1 MKRGC
6 VLVVDDEPEIRHLVQ
21 EILEDENYQAVSVA
35 SAGAA
40 RAALDKHRPDL
51 VLLDIWMP
59 DCDGI
64 TLLKEWMGCGAVV
77 PPVVM
82 ISGHGTIETAVEAIR
97 IGASD
102 FIEKPLSTARL
113 LGVVEQT
120 LRRARRATGSRPAS
134 GLRLRPFIIGRSPEM
149 GRLRS
154 EIEHVAALDA
164 PVLISGERGSG
175 RNLAARAVHF
185 HGAGRN
191 GPAVVVNLAAVE
203 KANLL
208 ARLFGI
214 EQGGQIVS
222 GCLEQARDGSLVLE
236 EITAMD
242 AAAQDMLRGALERNW
257 YRRIGGGRPVSI
269 ECRILATTDRD
280 LESEV
285 AASRFDEDL
294 WDRLGLLSLYVP
306 ALREHRQD
314 IPELI
319 DYFQRRTV
327 DAERVAHRR
336 FSTAALNSLRNY
348 AWPGNVAELKA
359 LVQRLLLLKRR
370 GDICEAEIRDILQRQ
385 RRLAPVALPESF
397 YNMPLREA
405 RDRFERAYL
414 LYHLERAEGNIG
426 ELAQI
431 AELERTHLYRKL
443 KGLGIGLRRDKD
455 K

>member
-1 MKRGC
+1 MRRGC

-21 EILEDENYQAVSVA
+21 EILEDENYQAVAVA

-40 RAALDKHRPDL
+40 RTAFRKHRPDL

-64 TLLKEWMGCGAVV
+64 TLLKEWMEGGAAV

-113 LGVVEQT
+113 LGVVEQA
-120 LRRARRATGSRPAS
+120 LRRARPGPGDKPAGIQARPA
-134 GLRLRPFIIGRSPEM
+134 IIGRSAEM
-149 GRLRS
+149 TRLRA
-154 EIEHVAALDA
+154 EVEHAAALDV

-175 RNLAARAVHF
+175 RNLVARAVHAQ
-185 HGAGRN
+185 GARRA
-191 GPAVVVNLAAVE
+191 GPVIRLNLAATESDRLV
-203 KANLL
+203 
-208 ARLFGI
+208 ARLFGV
-214 EQGGQIVS
+214 EHDGQTLP

-236 EITAMD
+236 EISAMD
-242 AAAQDMLRGALERNW
+242 GMAQEMLRGALERNW
-257 YRRIGGGRPVSI
+257 FRRVGGGKPVPI
-269 ECRILATTDRD
+269 DCRVMAVSDRD
-280 LESEV
+280 LETEV
-285 AASRFDEDL
+285 AAGRFDEDL
-294 WDRLGLLSLYVP
+294 WSRLSLLSVYVP

-314 IPELI
+314 VPDLI
-319 DYFQRRTV
+319 DYFQRHTV
-327 DAERVAHRR
+327 EAERLGYRR
-336 FSTAALNSLRNY
+336 FSTAALNVLRNY
-348 AWPGNVAELKA
+348 AWPGNVAELKS
-359 LVQRLLLLKRR
+359 LVLRLLFLKKR
-370 GDICEAEIRDILQRQ
+370 GDICEAEIRDAWQRQ
-385 RRLAPVALPESF
+385 RRHAPDALPELF

-414 LYHLERAEGNIG
+414 LYHLERTEGNIG

-443 KGLGIGLRRDKD
+443 KGLGIGLRREKD